1 MKIRIGDIS
10 VRFKK
15 DDIIGGVVFG
25 AFMVSVLILP
35 QIIF

>member
-10 VRFKK
+10 VRLGK

-25 AFMVSVLILP
+25 VFMASVLILP
-35 QIIF
+35 QLIF